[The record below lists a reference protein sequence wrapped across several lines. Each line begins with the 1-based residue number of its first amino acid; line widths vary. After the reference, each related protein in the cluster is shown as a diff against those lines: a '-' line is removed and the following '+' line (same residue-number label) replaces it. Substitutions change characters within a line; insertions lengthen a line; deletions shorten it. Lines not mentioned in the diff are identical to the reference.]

1 MLHGQEGAREEY
13 FWYTITWW
21 GPEHITHWFGEWDGA
36 RIVYQGGWARSFLRE
51 FVATERGTRL
61 VRAGMEHER
70 PGKGKGTLEGDVI
83 NEIHDGGCD
92 VLDSSGRSM
101 MDRRN
106 PDCGH

>member
-1 MLHGQEGAREEY
+1 MKRKYLGQIISCCHGKGNEIGSSRC
-13 FWYTITWW
+13 
-21 GPEHITHWFGEWDGA
+21 
-36 RIVYQGGWARSFLRE
+36 
-51 FVATERGTRL
+51 GTR
-61 VRAGMEHER
+61 
-70 PGKGKGTLEGDVI
+70 KGQRDIGGDVI